1 MPKERDTSP
10 RSGLAVFREL
20 LTVEMQFGW
29 TRWFGFACVL
39 IWIFGLYWSNSLVS
53 SFPGP
58 FGNTLVSRDLWLGA
72 EAVTLLG
79 ALLVMRRNKDCLGS
93 RGVRWA
99 AGLLVTAGSALAI
112 LGSLADAPG
121 ALIIGGILLTGV
133 GSALLLVLWGVTLS
147 ERGPQT
153 LLISIGFAL
162 MIASFIDFG
171 LVYVPLAAQALCT
184 LVVPVASSAL
194 LVFNSTER
202 ALNPAPPFILGA
214 PAIAANPKTLSWR
227 VVLLPAFVGLAYGLM
242 QQLASAASLQAAP
255 ISDLRTI
262 SAFFMSGAVIL
273 VTTMFFS
280 QDRVAQ
286 RIYFIALPIMV
297 TTFLVLPVF
306 ENHMA
311 DLQTIF
317 IIGFNCFYFMVWA
330 LWSGYRDESRSAV
343 SRRFVVG
350 LLVLIGSEALGLFL
364 GSFVVH
370 AQTTMNIP
378 ISTVSLLV
386 VYALLMDALF
396 TSNQLFGGTLSF
408 GRQPRGREDAEGV
421 ADGAAAEGA
430 GERAGAD
437 AGMSAAG
444 MSAVGRS
451 AAGQAPRASAELTQ
465 PAENGEAA
473 LYDHARTVAVGY
485 GLSSRELDVL
495 MLLVKG
501 RNKAYISKTLY
512 ISDNTTL
519 THMKNI
525 YRKMGV
531 HSHQELLDLIE
542 TR

>member
-79 ALLVMRRNKDCLGS
+79 ALLVMRRNKDCLCS
-93 RGVRWA
+93 RATRWA
-99 AGLLVTAGSALAI
+99 AGLLVTVGSALAVF
-112 LGSLADAPG
+112 GSLAEAPG
-121 ALIIGGILLTGV
+121 ALIIFGILLTGV

-162 MIASFIDFG
+162 MIASFVDFG
-171 LVYVPLAAQALCT
+171 LIYVPLAAQVLCT

-194 LVFNSTER
+194 LVFNATER
-202 ALNPAPPFILGA
+202 ALDPAPPFILGA
-214 PAIAANPKTLSWR
+214 PQIAANAKTLSWR

-242 QQLASAASLQAAP
+242 QQLASAANLQSAP
-255 ISDLRTI
+255 MSDLRTI
-262 SAFFMSGAVIL
+262 SAFFLSGAVIL

-297 TTFLVLPVF
+297 TTFLVLPIF
-306 ENHMA
+306 QNHMA

-408 GRQPRGREDAEGV
+408 GRQMRGREAAGEA
-421 ADGAAAEGA
+421 ADGTVAGAADGTTEAGA
-430 GERAGAD
+430 GERTGARVDAGAEG
-437 AGMSAAG
+437 GMPEAS
-444 MSAVGRS
+444 VG
-451 AAGQAPRASAELTQ
+451 LTHS
-465 PAENGEAA
+465 AENGEAA
-473 LYDHARTVAVGY
+473 LYDRAHALASGY
-485 GLSSRELDVL
+485 GLSSREQDVL

-519 THMKNI
+519 THMKSI

-542 TR
+542 TP